1 MKRMANIK
9 SSVFFAKKARGYMAN
24 YLIENRIDDIDQLR
38 KFQAFGYEFSKSDS
52 TISKPV
58 FTRSEVSREAA

>member
-1 MKRMANIK
+1 
-9 SSVFFAKKARGYMAN
+9 MAN
-24 YLIENRIDDIDQLR
+24 YLIENRIDNINQLR